1 MYFIALQK
9 QAVFLYSNVMWIFL
23 VFVYGLI
30 KGLREI
36 CKKKSLEKNS
46 VTEVLLVY
54 TFLSLLICTP
64 QIPNAVG
71 LTVNQYLWIAL
82 KSFVIFI
89 AWMAGFKAIKKLPI
103 SLCGV
108 LDLSRVLFASLL
120 GVVVLEEKI
129 TFFKGIGLLFVS
141 VGLLFLK
148 FNPFLKRDRVSS
160 SESNSIAITEEQKKS
175 SNTFFICLAFLS
187 CILNAV
193 SGLLDKILMKEMNS
207 SQLQFWYTFFLVVYY
222 SIYALVRR
230 VKINKGIWKNI
241 WVWFLAVG
249 IIVMDKALFIANGYP
264 ESQVTIMTMIK
275 QSSVIIA
282 ILSGKFIFREKNILQ
297 KMICAAIIIIGILIG
312 IMG

>member
-23 VFVYGLI
+23 VFVYGII

-120 GVVVLEEKI
+120 GVVVLGEKI

-141 VGLLFLK
+141 MGLLFLK

-160 SESNSIAITEEQKKS
+160 SELNSIAITEEQKKS